1 MSTEMPVTGGSL
13 RKHAPAFR
21 LPDKRALGA
30 LGEGDR
36 CLLDRLLVDTAECVF
51 NPLFEQQHAEA
62 VLKQAPPTD
71 AKIARNSDDSG
82 VDMIIS
88 GADGEPLT
96 IDEERHTF
104 LKFNFARY
112 HVLRILQAH
121 EGKRLTAAATRE
133 LLGWERQ
140 VMDGRNDIV
149 RQNLPLVLAMVKR
162 TRVTGVDYSDLISEG
177 NLALMRSVD
186 KFDCARGYKFSTYAC
201 RSILKAFARVATR
214 TARYRGYFPTE
225 FDPTLEK
232 SDFVEK
238 KRDNVEN
245 DCVSELHGLL
255 NSPETPL
262 SDVEREVIKAR
273 FAIGIESD
281 DAQTLEQVGHMIGVT
296 KERVRQI
303 QNKALIK
310 LRSMLEEGVLAV

>member
-1 MSTEMPVTGGSL
+1 MSTEKPVTEAAL

-21 LPDKRALGA
+21 LPDKRALVT
-30 LGEGDR
+30 LGNGDR
-36 CLLDRLLVDTAECVF
+36 CLLDRLLIDTAECVF
-51 NPLFEQQHAEA
+51 NDFFEQPYAEA
-62 VLKQAPPTD
+62 TLDQDPPT
-71 AKIARNSDDSG
+71 AAQIARSSEDSG
-82 VDMIIS
+82 VDMILH
-88 GADGEPLT
+88 GTDGEVLS
-96 IDEERHTF
+96 IDQERHVF
-104 LKFNFARY
+104 LKFNYARY
-112 HVLRILQAH
+112 RVMKLLQEH

-133 LLGWERQ
+133 VLKWERI
-140 VMDGRNDIV
+140 VMRTRNEIV

-177 NLALMRSVD
+177 NMALMRSVD

-238 KRDNVEN
+238 KRDIVEN
-245 DCVSELHGLL
+245 DCMSELQAMLA
-255 NSPETPL
+255 SPSTPL
-262 SDVEREVIKAR
+262 SEVERDVIRAR
-273 FAIGIESD
+273 FAIGADED
-281 DAQTLEQVGHMIGVT
+281 DAKTLEQVGHMIGVT

-303 QNKALIK
+303 QNKALVK
-310 LRSMLEEGVLAV
+310 LRSLLEEGVLAV